1 MKLQSRADRPFKIS
15 QKINDYAYKVELLD
29 DYGVS

>member
-1 MKLQSRADRPFKIS
+1 MKLQPRTDRPFKII
-15 QKINDYAYKVELLD
+15 QKINDYAYKVELLG